1 MENNINTKKSLSSKI
16 LSNNELNVCSII
28 KEFEPTIYSIIS
40 NILILLKDNEKIYH
54 TNNYIF
60 YNYDDNYN
68 NIISGE
74 IPIMILLGGMSY
86 KIYSLFYN
94 KYFKEDILNLNN
106 CLIDSIDYD
115 FSIIV
120 KPEFDKNIFRSIV
133 KSILDINAIEF
144 LNIDNNKKIQNIEKK
159 RHKK

>member
-1 MENNINTKKSLSSKI
+1 M
-16 LSNNELNVCSII
+16 
-28 KEFEPTIYSIIS
+28 
-40 NILILLKDNEKIYH
+40 KDNEKIYH

-74 IPIMILLGGMSY
+74 IPIMILLGGMLY

-133 KSILDINAIEF
+133 KSIVDINIIEF
-144 LNIDNNKKIQNIEKK
+144 LNIDNNKKYKLLKK
-159 RHKK
+159 KT